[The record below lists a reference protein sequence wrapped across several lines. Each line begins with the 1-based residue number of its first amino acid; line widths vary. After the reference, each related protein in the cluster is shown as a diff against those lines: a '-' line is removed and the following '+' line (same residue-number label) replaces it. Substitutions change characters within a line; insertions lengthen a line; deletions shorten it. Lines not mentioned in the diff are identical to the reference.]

1 MKGLNLKIARIR
13 KQLKQKE
20 LAEKLGVTPQA
31 ISDMERGVYTP
42 SYETMRKMS
51 EILEAT
57 VDELFFQ

>member
-1 MKGLNLKIARIR
+1 MQRINLKIARIKKR
-13 KQLKQKE
+13 LSQRDLS
-20 LAEKLGVTPQA
+20 EKLGVTPQA
-31 ISDMERGVYTP
+31 ISDMERGVYNP